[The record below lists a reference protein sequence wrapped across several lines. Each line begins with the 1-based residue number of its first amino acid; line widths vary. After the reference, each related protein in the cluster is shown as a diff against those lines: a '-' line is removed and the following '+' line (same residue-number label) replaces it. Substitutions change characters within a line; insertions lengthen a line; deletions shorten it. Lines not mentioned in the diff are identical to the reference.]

1 MTPRAWFDSI
11 FTRPHGGA
19 CEVWP
24 YAKTNGYGVIAIDYT
39 QHRVHRV
46 VLTRYKGPAP
56 ADRPQAAHSCGNRA
70 CVNPNHLRWAS
81 AVENAADRD
90 RHGTTARFERAGSGK
105 LTAADVAFVLASPLS
120 ARLLAERFGV
130 HRSQI
135 YRIRTGSRWAPRAAR
150 AAA

>member
-39 QHRVHRV
+39 QYRVHRV
-46 VLTRYKGPAP
+46 VLTFYKGPAP

-90 RHGTTARFERAGSGK
+90 RHGTTVCRERVWSAK
-105 LTAADVAFVLASPLS
+105 LTGAEVAFVLASPLRS
-120 ARLLAERFGV
+120 ADLARRFGV
-130 HRSQI
+130 HSSTI
-135 YRIRTGSRWAPRAAR
+135 SRIRTGKQWAPRAAR